1 MVNICV
7 VGLGAIGLPTAVV
20 MASRGHQVSGVDIE
34 ESVVSGLNRGETHS
48 DESGLSELLNVVVTS
63 GQFKAAAEPV
73 AADMYLICV
82 PTSLTPESRPILD
95 SVKSAAGS
103 IGRVMPPGALVVLE
117 STVPPGT
124 TAGLVKEILEK
135 TSGLQVG
142 SGFSLAHCPERV
154 LPGNIMREIVDNDRI
169 IGGVDEMAAGKA
181 SEIYATFVDGELVQT
196 DSASAEV
203 VKLAENI
210 YRDVNIAFANDLAV
224 ICEQLGVDVWEA
236 IGLAN
241 LHPRVNIHQ
250 PGPGVGGYCV
260 PLAGGFMLGDDDI
273 NAPVI
278 RTARRVNDS
287 QPARFVE
294 RIVEVVARS
303 GGTEIAVLG
312 VSYKG
317 GVGDP
322 RYSPSTEI
330 IQLLR
335 NKDLNVRV
343 HDPLVIR
350 YSEPLLSLEDAVR
363 GADLVA
369 VLVDHPCFKQIDA
382 QVVAQLMRGTAVID
396 GRNVI
401 DVNAW
406 ESAGLT
412 VERLGAPRVAP

>member
-1 MVNICV
+1 VVNICV

-34 ESVVSGLNRGETHS
+34 DSVVSGLNRGETHF
-48 DESGLSELLNVVVTS
+48 DEPGLSELLREVVTS
-63 GQFKAAAEPV
+63 GQFKAEAEPV

-82 PTSLTPESRPILD
+82 PTFLTPEGRPILD
-95 SVKSAAGS
+95 SVKAAAGAV
-103 IGRVMPPGALVVLE
+103 GRVMPEGALVVLE

-124 TAGLVKEILEK
+124 TAGLVKDVLEE
-135 TSGLQVG
+135 TSGLQAG

-169 IGGVDEMAAGKA
+169 IGGVDATATGKVAA
-181 SEIYATFVDGELVQT
+181 IYATFVEGELVRT

-210 YRDVNIAFANDLAV
+210 YRDVNIALANDLAV
-224 ICEQLGVDVWEA
+224 ICEEIGVDVWEA
-236 IGLAN
+236 IQLAN

-260 PLAGGFMLGDDDI
+260 PLAAGFMLGDGDT

-278 RTARRVNDS
+278 RSARKVNDS

-294 RIVEVVARS
+294 RVVEVIARS

-330 IQLLR
+330 IQRLR
-335 NKDLNVRV
+335 DKGLNVRI
-343 HDPLVIR
+343 HDPLVTR
-350 YSEPLLSLEDAVR
+350 YGEPLLSLEDACR
-363 GADLVA
+363 GADLIA
-369 VLVDHPCFKQIDA
+369 VLVDHPGFMQIDV

-401 DVNAW
+401 DVKVW

-412 VERLGAPRVAP
+412 VERLGTP